1 MLNVRPYTP
10 ALQKLAAK
18 FDCGNS
24 YLNQFL
30 RSPDALDAGVGKTF
44 VFLTE
49 NAESIVGYYNLSCGS
64 LDEIEGDV
72 RYKIGGTIHIG
83 YFAIDEKFQHQL
95 QATTPNGIHLYWGD
109 VLLEECLSR
118 IEAIRSQQVGVSFVT
133 LASSEAGERLYR
145 HHDFEDL
152 DADITFSLLTGR
164 INASVSISRWI
175 IDPHDQSRA
184 RRGAALF
191 WYNPAPLCP
200 HWQYLMAERELCMG
214 RADVLFSV

>member
-10 ALQKLAAK
+10 ALQKLAVK

-49 NAESIVGYYNLSCGS
+49 HAESIVGYYNLSCGS

-152 DADITFSLLTGR
+152 DADITFSPSHGEDKCICLYL
-164 INASVSISRWI
+164 
-175 IDPHDQSRA
+175 
-184 RRGAALF
+184 
-191 WYNPAPLCP
+191 PLD
-200 HWQYLMAERELCMG
+200 Y
-214 RADVLFSV
+214 